1 MVAGTVLIVEDEPGL
16 LKLFN
21 RLLEGQGYRTLSAE
35 DADEALRIAESTGE
49 IDILVSDIVLPGRMN
64 GLALCDRIRKSRPHL
79 PCIFVSGYNA
89 PEHGNIPD
97 NAVLLRKPFKRAT
110 LIEAIADLQ
119 AARAA

>member
-1 MVAGTVLIVEDEPGL
+1 MEDEPGL

-64 GLALCDRIRKSRPHL
+64 GLGLCDRIRKSRPHL

-89 PEHGNIPD
+89 PEHGSIPD